1 MKYLQPDGAFI
12 THPQKIDSRF
22 AGNSIFKS
30 RSQKK
35 TTVKCP
41 FNVADRNKCFIS
53 RKAIIISKS
62 LHGDQR
68 EVVGHVFTKVTF
80 KSLSTLEKG
89 RQKASILTRLSKHSI
104 GILQT
109 QRRVWPMK
117 HFTVSVRKPI
127 LWSFMTLFFKTPKFI
142 IPRRKG
148 QVSMSPHL
156 SLD

>member
-22 AGNSIFKS
+22 AGNSIFS
-30 RSQKK
+30 
-35 TTVKCP
+35 P
-41 FNVADRNKCFIS
+41 FNVADRNKRFIS

-68 EVVGHVFTKVTF
+68 EVVGHVFTKSF

-89 RQKASILTRLSKHSI
+89 RQKAPILTRLSKHSI

-117 HFTVSVRKPI
+117 HSASVRKPI

-156 SLD
+156 TLD

>member
-35 TTVKCP
+35 PTVKCP
-41 FNVADRNKCFIS
+41 FNVADRNKRFIS

-89 RQKASILTRLSKHSI
+89 RQKAPILTRLSKHSI

-109 QRRVWPMK
+109 KRRVWPMK
-117 HFTVSVRKPI
+117 HFTASVRKPM

>member
-30 RSQKK
+30 RSQK

-41 FNVADRNKCFIS
+41 FNVADRNKRFIS

-62 LHGDQR
+62 LHADQR
-68 EVVGHVFTKVTF
+68 EVVGHDFTEVTF

-148 QVSMSPHL
+148 QVSRSPHL
-156 SLD
+156 S

>member
-30 RSQKK
+30 RSQK
-35 TTVKCP
+35 TPTVKCP
-41 FNVADRNKCFIS
+41 FNVADRNKRFIS

-62 LHGDQR
+62 LHADQR
-68 EVVGHVFTKVTF
+68 EVVGHDFTEVTF

-89 RQKASILTRLSKHSI
+89 RQKASILTRLSKHII

-148 QVSMSPHL
+148 QVSRSPHL
-156 SLD
+156 S

>member
-30 RSQKK
+30 RSQK
-35 TTVKCP
+35 TPTVKCP
-41 FNVADRNKCFIS
+41 FNVADRNKRFIS

-62 LHGDQR
+62 LHADQR
-68 EVVGHVFTKVTF
+68 EVVGHDFTEVTF

-89 RQKASILTRLSKHSI
+89 RQKASILTRLSKHII

-117 HFTVSVRKPI
+117 HFTASVRKPM

-148 QVSMSPHL
+148 QVSRSPHL
-156 SLD
+156 S

>member
-35 TTVKCP
+35 PTVKCP
-41 FNVADRNKCFIS
+41 FNVADRNKRFIS

-89 RQKASILTRLSKHSI
+89 RQKAPILTRLSKHSI
-104 GILQT
+104 GIL
-109 QRRVWPMK
+109 RPMK
-117 HFTVSVRKPI
+117 HFTASVRKPM